1 MRFILALQLVA
12 TLSLTACAGMGGGGS
27 GGNKGNEN
35 GSDPVNKEEEVAYKR
50 AINKCYKTG
59 GSRVVKIEG
68 QLMCY

>member
-1 MRFILALQLVA
+1 MRFILSLQLVVI
-12 TLSLTACAGMGGGGS
+12 LCLTSCAGMGGGS
-27 GGNKGNEN
+27 TSAGNDAGTAPINE
-35 GSDPVNKEEEVAYKR
+35 KEEKDYKR